1 MTNFRSLVAPQGLL
15 RSLSKNLLWTMKGCV
30 MQAVVNDVV
39 FLFFLFWIQGGSGG
53 VERILAMV
61 LLKQLQQL

>member
-1 MTNFRSLVAPQGLL
+1 
-15 RSLSKNLLWTMKGCV
+15 MKGCV